1 MIHQVIL
8 RRINHIDKDPLGDL
22 LIIDGGKSQLN
33 AAVEALKDLDPD
45 LRPRV
50 ISIAKAQSPDEN
62 DQIYEPNRKNPLNFS
77 KGDSCLLA
85 IMKIRDEA
93 HRHAHSFHTSRRK
106 KSVIRS
112 ALENVPG
119 IGERKRTAL
128 LKTFGSLKG
137 ILEAKDELLNNVPGI
152 GPKDI
157 IRIRRH
163 FSNNGTRGSEIG
175 SDKP

>member
-1 MIHQVIL
+1 
-8 RRINHIDKDPLGDL
+8 
-22 LIIDGGKSQLN
+22 
-33 AAVEALKDLDPD
+33 
-45 LRPRV
+45 
-50 ISIAKAQSPDEN
+50 
-62 DQIYEPNRKNPLNFS
+62 
-77 KGDSCLLA
+77 
-85 IMKIRDEA
+85 MKIRDEA
-93 HRHAHSFHTSRRK
+93 HRHAHSFHASRRK

-112 ALENVPG
+112 ALEDVPG

-157 IRIRRH
+157 SRIRGH
-163 FSNNGTRGSEIG
+163 FSDKGTRDSEIG